1 MATKF
6 SGNQLMTTEYN
17 CDLDDSGN
25 ETRVMTVVSP
35 FLSPFNEACCSPRF
49 QCSLKSF
56 CQSILLD
63 TT

>member
-6 SGNQLMTTEYN
+6 SGNPLMTTEYN

-25 ETRVMTVVSP
+25 ETRVMSP
-35 FLSPFNEACCSPRF
+35 FLSPFNEACCSHRF